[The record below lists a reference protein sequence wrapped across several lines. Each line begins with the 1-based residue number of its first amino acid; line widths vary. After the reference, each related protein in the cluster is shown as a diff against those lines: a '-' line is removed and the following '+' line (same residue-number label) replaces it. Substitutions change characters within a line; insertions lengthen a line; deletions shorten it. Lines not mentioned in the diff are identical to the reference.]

1 MSTSATST
9 STFTLTNAKH
19 VAAKIM
25 TDLDLLNRSYSTAL
39 LSETRILEFGDEAA
53 CLLNAGHLGTV
64 TYGFKKSGNWLLP
77 LRYTAYNNGTLSND
91 DRAGTIPRG
100 VDVTGASFHSF
111 LTYSSKWDLLSAEQR
126 ASFKA
131 ALPIQRTA
139 GDEPGTSGG
148 YWIDS
153 KTYSSS
159 GSGVT
164 RKEWRML

>member
-1 MSTSATST
+1 MSLSSTST

-25 TDLDLLNRSYSTAL
+25 TDLDLLNRAYPAAL
-39 LSETRILEFGDEAA
+39 LTENRILQFGDEAA
-53 CLLNAGHLGTV
+53 YLLNAGYLGTV
-64 TYGFKKSGNWLLP
+64 TYGFKKTGSWILP

-100 VDVTGASFHSF
+100 VDVSGASFHSF
-111 LTYSSKWDLLSAEQR
+111 LTYSSKWDSLTSDQR
-126 ASFKA
+126 ASFEA
-131 ALPIQRTA
+131 TLPIQRTA

-148 YWIDS
+148 YWVDS

-164 RKEWRML
+164 RKEWRSI